1 MVEELN
7 LEVGEL
13 SDMLDMVAG
22 NVMEVVGQEVHVIGE
37 EHAQYVE
44 TEKVADIAEER
55 DAEVGA
61 VEDPKEA
68 ECGVAAGKLA
78 LDVIEELTTE
88 EDTMVSY
95 CKY

>member
-1 MVEELN
+1 MVEELDI
-7 LEVGEL
+7 EVGEL

-37 EHAQYVE
+37 KHAQYAE

-55 DAEVGA
+55 DAKVGA

>member
-1 MVEELN
+1 
-7 LEVGEL
+7 
-13 SDMLDMVAG
+13 MLDMVAG

-37 EHAQYVE
+37 EHAQYAE
-44 TEKVADIAEER
+44 TEEVADIAEER
-55 DAEVGA
+55 DAKVGA